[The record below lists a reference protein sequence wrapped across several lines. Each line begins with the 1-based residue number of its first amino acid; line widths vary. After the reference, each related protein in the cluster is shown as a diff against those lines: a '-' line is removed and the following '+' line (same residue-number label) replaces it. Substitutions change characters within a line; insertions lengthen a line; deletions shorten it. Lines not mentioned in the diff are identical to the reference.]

1 MKRYLAG
8 YLDGE
13 GCIRWQ
19 GNRAYVS
26 ITNTY
31 PHVLMLIANRF
42 KGSVRTLKNNNRN
55 HRTVYRW
62 EASGR
67 HAVRF
72 LRMVRPYLIEKKRQA
87 NIVIELDSIGV
98 EYDSSYVK
106 HLIAELAM
114 LKRIDYAKQEDRSV
128 D

>member
-1 MKRYLAG
+1 LKRYLAG

-31 PHVLMLIANRF
+31 PHVLHLLVRRF
-42 KGSVRTLKNNNRN
+42 KGSVRQIKNNNRK

-62 EASGR
+62 EVRGR

-87 NIVIELDSIGV
+87 IIVIELDSIGV
-98 EYDSSYVK
+98 EYDSSYVR
-106 HLIAELAM
+106 HLIRELAM
-114 LKRIDYAKQEDRSV
+114 LKRIDYAKEDGSP